1 MGRNSGAII
10 QYKLTGAARK
20 EGPSKMQETDL
31 QTHADMEGKSSP
43 MHRTKAT
50 AAQQNKTKQTDDAE
64 ARAGGEVAN
73 EGFRRRY

>member
-1 MGRNSGAII
+1 
-10 QYKLTGAARK
+10 
-20 EGPSKMQETDL
+20 MQETDL

-50 AAQQNKTKQTDDAE
+50 AARQTKQYKQDDAE

>member
-1 MGRNSGAII
+1 
-10 QYKLTGAARK
+10 
-20 EGPSKMQETDL
+20 MQEADL

-43 MHRTKAT
+43 MHRTK
-50 AAQQNKTKQTDDAE
+50 QPPRNKTKPKDDAT

>member
-1 MGRNSGAII
+1 
-10 QYKLTGAARK
+10 
-20 EGPSKMQETDL
+20 MQETDL

>member
-1 MGRNSGAII
+1 
-10 QYKLTGAARK
+10 
-20 EGPSKMQETDL
+20 MQETDL

-50 AAQQNKTKQTDDAE
+50 AARQNKTKQTDDAD
-64 ARAGGEVAN
+64 ARAGGDVAN